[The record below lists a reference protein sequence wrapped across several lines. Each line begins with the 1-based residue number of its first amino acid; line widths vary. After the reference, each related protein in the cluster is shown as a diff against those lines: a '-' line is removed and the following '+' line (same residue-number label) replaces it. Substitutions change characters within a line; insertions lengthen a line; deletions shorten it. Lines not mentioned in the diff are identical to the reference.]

1 MRHIKI
7 TILVVALISF
17 FVTACSSK
25 ETLVI
30 GLWQSYKN
38 KAVGKATMEFF
49 KDKTCAIEDGGFR
62 IGCTWTLLDD
72 GRTKIEFGAFGVKSI
87 GFATVKGDELQ
98 LLDKARGN
106 DTFLRA
112 DSPSFRQAQ
121 ADDAQ
126 RVERENE
133 ERARVARAQ
142 QDERDRVVRERQEK
156 NRAQQEQNQ
165 AQQVRQRQIEENVNL
180 FKIGLETYRKK
191 NYDDAIPP
199 WRKAA
204 DTGFAVAQNNLAWLY
219 ATSSDPRFI
228 DATSAVRYAEAATQQ
243 QPQNWRHVGTLAAAY
258 ARSGNFGKAVQHAES
273 AINLLRENTQLSSIE
288 REKALA
294 DSKARLALYSSR
306 QAFTQ
311 Q

>member
-180 FKIGLETYRKK
+180 FKIGLEAYRKK

-219 ATSSDPRFI
+219 APAPS
-228 DATSAVRYAEAATQQ
+228 VTQ
-243 QPQNWRHVGTLAAAY
+243 RL
-258 ARSGNFGKAVQHAES
+258 
-273 AINLLRENTQLSSIE
+273 QLSSSLRIGGTLVHSQLPTLVAAILE
-288 REKALA
+288 RLFSMQKAQ
-294 DSKARLALYSSR
+294 SICFVRTPSY
-306 QAFTQ
+306 QV
-311 Q
+311 